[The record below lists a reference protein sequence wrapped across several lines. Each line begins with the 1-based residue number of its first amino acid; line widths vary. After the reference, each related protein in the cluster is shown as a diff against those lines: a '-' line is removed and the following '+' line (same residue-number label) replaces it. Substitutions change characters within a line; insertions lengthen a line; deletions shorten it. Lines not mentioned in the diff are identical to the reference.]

1 MKIIHCA
8 DVHLSSN
15 LMTNLDKERA
25 KNRNIELL
33 MNFERMVEYA
43 EENFVQAIMLV
54 GDLFDDT
61 VVSSYILQQVLDI
74 IKIHEEIDFFYV
86 RGNHDRTVFEDW
98 TGSFPDNLILFQ
110 KHFKSFLCG
119 EVVISGMECEGVC
132 LDQTLEQVYFVED
145 KINIMM
151 LHGRVVEKCEASVL
165 EDQIPLSKLRNKH
178 IDYLALGHIHSYS
191 EKRLD
196 ERGRYC
202 YSGCLE
208 GRGFDEC
215 GQKGFVLLDIV
226 EESKKI
232 RTTFLPF
239 TKRMLYEEQL
249 AMDAE
254 MTKADMEE
262 LIKQKLYKIGCNKE
276 DYVKIK
282 LTGEMSQD
290 CQRYLWYLKKKFEQK
305 YYYFQV
311 VDETNIKDEYHQFA
325 EQETLKGEFIRLV
338 EGSTYSESDKREI
351 IRLGMN
357 ALTGEELEIC
367 N

>member
-8 DVHLSSN
+8 DVHLASN
-15 LMTNLDKERA
+15 LTTNLEKERA
-25 KNRNIELL
+25 KDRNIELL

-43 EENFVQAIMLV
+43 EENLVQAIMIV

-61 VVSSYILQQVLDI
+61 IVSPYILQQVLDI
-74 IKIHEEIDFFYV
+74 MKIHQEIDFFYV

-98 TGSFPDNLILFQ
+98 TGNFPENFIMFQ

-119 EVVISGMECEGVC
+119 EVVISGMECEGNSLDRA
-132 LDQTLEQVYFVED
+132 LDQADFVED

-151 LHGRVVEKCEASVL
+151 LHGRVVEKCEDQTL
-165 EDQIPLSKLRNKH
+165 EDQIPLSKLQNKN
-178 IDYLALGHIHSYS
+178 IDYLALGHIHSY
-191 EKRLD
+191 EEQWLD
-196 ERGRYC
+196 QRGRYC

-215 GQKGFVLLDIV
+215 GQKGFVLLDIR

-232 RTTFLPF
+232 YTTFVPF
-239 TKRMLYEEQL
+239 AKRILYEEPI
-249 AMDAE
+249 AVNAE
-254 MTKADMEE
+254 MS
-262 LIKQKLYKIGCNKE
+262 KLDLEKNIRQRLHKLDCKNE

-282 LTGEMSQD
+282 LTGELSQE
-290 CQRYLWYLKKKFEQK
+290 CQQYIWYLKKKLEQN
-305 YYYFQV
+305 YYYFQI
-311 VDETNIKDEYHQFA
+311 VDETHRKDEYDQLE
-325 EQETLKGEFIRLV
+325 EQETLKGEFVRLV
-338 EGSTYSESDKREI
+338 KESTYSESEKKEI
-351 IRLGMN
+351 IRLGIN